1 MRWLAMLCLV
11 ALPACA
17 STGGRNSSTS
27 PNSGNTSNATP
38 PASTTSTPKSTAA
51 KSTAT
56 AKSSTAKKAP
66 AKSTAAK
73 SSSSSAAAKTT
84 VVKKEP
90 EKSAP
95 AEPATPKSETG
106 EASYYASKHHGLK
119 TASGEPYDEAKLTAA
134 HRTLPFG
141 TKVKVTNLDNGRSVV
156 FRVNDRGPFIKGR
169 IVDVSRRG
177 AFELGFIQQGTCRVR
192 LDILGSQSAAVTD

>member
-17 STGGRNSSTS
+17 STGGRNTAA
-27 PNSGNTSNATP
+27 PAKPG
-38 PASTTSTPKSTAA
+38 ASTASATTPKTATTTKSAPTKSTAA
-51 KSTAT
+51 KPSSTKSASKSTT
-56 AKSSTAKKAP
+56 AKSSSAK
-66 AKSTAAK
+66 TT
-73 SSSSSAAAKTT
+73 AAKTT
-84 VVKKEP
+84 PAKIE
-90 EKSAP
+90 EKSEP
-95 AEPATPKSETG
+95 AETTSTPKSETG
-106 EASYYASKHHGLK
+106 EASYYASQHHGRK

-141 TKVKVTNLDNGRSVV
+141 TRVKVTNLDNGRSAI

-177 AFELGFIQQGTCRVR
+177 AFELGFLQQGTCRVR
-192 LDILGSQSAAVTD
+192 VDIVGSQSAAVED